1 MLEDANRDIQRLTRE
16 AIRRR
21 IRQEQLD
28 RVVRAIDDLLFQL
41 EDLNLQGVD
50 RVPATLRQRAGR
62 ILEALPRRDESD
74 GIRIRYRVVP
84 MMDVLFRA
92 QEMLFRLRDPRRPT
106 TRPRTRRWSERSGPN
121 SFSESSRSQPRSP
134 SRIPDAVR
142 HRARSDGSPRDG
154 RADGDGSRAGAGR
167 LRVRP
172 PQAQSAKSWV
182 NISS

>member
-16 AIRRR
+16 AIRKR

-62 ILEALPRRDESD
+62 ILEALPGRDESD

-84 MMDVLFRA
+84 MMDVLFR
-92 QEMLFRLRDPRRPT
+92 LRDPRRVDYEAEDEAA
-106 TRPRTRRWSERSGPN
+106 ERAERAEQLQRIQQAATEVAEP
-121 SFSESSRSQPRSP
+121 SS
-134 SRIPDAVR
+134 
-142 HRARSDGSPRDG
+142 
-154 RADGDGSRAGAGR
+154 
-167 LRVRP
+167 
-172 PQAQSAKSWV
+172 
-182 NISS
+182 

>member
-28 RVVRAIDDLLFQL
+28 RVVRAIDDLPFQL
-41 EDLNLQGVD
+41 DDLNLQGVD

-92 QEMLFRLRDPRRPT
+92 QEMLFRLRDPRRADYEAEDEAV
-106 TRPRTRRWSERSGPN
+106 ERAERAEQLQRVQQIATEIT
-121 SFSESSRSQPRSP
+121 ESNP
-134 SRIPDAVR
+134 
-142 HRARSDGSPRDG
+142 
-154 RADGDGSRAGAGR
+154 
-167 LRVRP
+167 
-172 PQAQSAKSWV
+172 
-182 NISS
+182 